1 MSRPL
6 TAAAVAR
13 KLNQIELDT
22 LRQVV
27 EQQHAELTELRERL
41 YDAETTAEFWHADA
55 MRMMEAACADGRHAP
70 GITQDG
76 ALVLVE
82 QQA

>member
-1 MSRPL
+1 MSRAV

-27 EQQHAELTELRERL
+27 EQQHAEIQTLRTDL
-41 YDAETTAEFWHADA
+41 YHAENAAESWRDDAL
-55 MRMMEAACADGRHAP
+55 RMMEAACADGRSAP

-76 ALVLVE
+76 ALVLVGG
-82 QQA
+82 AA

>member
-1 MSRPL
+1 MSRTV
-6 TAAAVAR
+6 TARAIAR

-27 EQQHAELTELRERL
+27 EQQHAEIQSLRTGL
-41 YDAETTAEFWHADA
+41 YHAENAAEGWRDDA
-55 MRMMEAACADGRHAP
+55 MRLMEAACADGSRSP

-76 ALVLVE
+76 SLVLVE
-82 QQA
+82 AAR

>member
-1 MSRPL
+1 MSRAVS
-6 TAAAVAR
+6 AAAVAR

-27 EQQHAELTELRERL
+27 EQQHAEIQSLRVDLDHAENAAESWRD
-41 YDAETTAEFWHADA
+41 DAL
-55 MRMMEAACADGRHAP
+55 RMMEAACADGRKSP

-76 ALVLVE
+76 ALVLVDG
-82 QQA
+82 AA